1 LKHRS
6 IYRSLLWF
14 GFAIGVIPVL
24 AFGVFSYVKS
34 SGEIRSHMDQT
45 STDLLRQ
52 LAGNVEQVLKT
63 ADTNLNQVVNSAAVQ
78 DALYQPITSRQFALN
93 NSFRKNLSNL
103 QSGGSPVADV
113 VLLNFSDN
121 WLINNERLYE
131 FEEFPSKDALLA
143 FNDLPYDST
152 WSLRQTAS
160 LGSPSS
166 ELSGC
171 KYTIAL
177 SKKLPVR
184 SSEKRGLALA
194 YIPSCRLDQWV
205 DLESDFQDM
214 FIIGQD
220 RHLLFHRNPG
230 MIGMSAMDTGYI
242 TKDTLEGMAA
252 QSGQLE
258 VKAGGGNYT
267 LTYVRS
273 DYNSWVY
280 VLVTDLHLMTEQST
294 QLAWVTFFIFAAI
307 VSVTLCFVWLGSRSM
322 YTPIQSLLQRI
333 GNRQPAKQAQNEF
346 QLIEEHLEHLSA
358 SNSYMKKEIS
368 QNTRQLRVFFLMKL
382 YQGQL
387 KEGEVEEQITRYG
400 FGERVKQ
407 WDRLAVVA
415 MQTDTLEGTPY
426 APGDADLLL
435 FAANNIV
442 EESLGPEICLPPV
455 TLDQTQITLIGAA
468 GMSDEV
474 FRRHVYGLT
483 ETMRRNI
490 EAYLKLSIS
499 MGISLPFGSVREAAR
514 GHREAADALKHRL
527 KLGTGVTIHYADINR
542 GHHSAVYHYPR
553 QLLHELTDAVKL
565 ADEEKALAL
574 LHQWMGETFSTE
586 HSPGEYQIALV
597 RLLNDLMILMQES
610 GIVLSQLE
618 AEEYAQLYNELL
630 QLYVPGEIEKW
641 FARRLL
647 EPMARIFQERGDSQ
661 YRNLSEAMIDMIHK
675 RYDSDF
681 TLEECASILHYNT
694 HYLSGVFKRETNQLF
709 SEYLAAYRVHM
720 AKKWLVETDMP
731 VKDIAERLTYN
742 NSQNFIR
749 FFRKQE
755 GMTPGQYRERN
766 RPTGGL

>member
-1 LKHRS
+1 
-6 IYRSLLWF
+6 
-14 GFAIGVIPVL
+14 
-24 AFGVFSYVKS
+24 
-34 SGEIRSHMDQT
+34 M
-45 STDLLRQ
+45 
-52 LAGNVEQVLKT
+52 
-63 ADTNLNQVVNSAAVQ
+63 
-78 DALYQPITSRQFALN
+78 
-93 NSFRKNLSNL
+93 
-103 QSGGSPVADV
+103 
-113 VLLNFSDN
+113 
-121 WLINNERLYE
+121 
-131 FEEFPSKDALLA
+131 
-143 FNDLPYDST
+143 
-152 WSLRQTAS
+152 RQTAS

-171 KYTIAL
+171 KYTITL

-205 DLESDFQDM
+205 NLESDFQDM
-214 FIIGQD
+214 FIIGPD

-230 MIGMSAMDTGYI
+230 LTGMSAMDTGYI
-242 TKDTLEGMAA
+242 TKDTWGELTEP
-252 QSGQLE
+252 SGQLE
-258 VKAGGGNYT
+258 VKAGRGSYT

-273 DYNSWVY
+273 DYNGWIY

-294 QLAWVTFFIFAAI
+294 QLAWITFIIFLAI

-322 YTPIQSLLQRI
+322 YSPIQSLLQRI
-333 GNRQPAKQAQNEF
+333 GKRQPGHQLQVRNEF
-346 QLIEEHLEHLSA
+346 QMIEEHLEHLTA
-358 SNSYMKKEIS
+358 SNSYMKREIS
-368 QNTRQLRVFFLMKL
+368 RNTRQLQVFFLMKL

-387 KEGEVEEQITRYG
+387 KESEIGEQMIRYG

-407 WDRLAVVA
+407 WDRLAVVT

-442 EESLGPEICLPPV
+442 EESLGPEACLPPV

-468 GMSDEV
+468 GMTDEA
-474 FRRHVYGLT
+474 FRRHIYGLT

-490 EAYLKLSIS
+490 GEYLKLSIS
-499 MGISLPFGSVREAAR
+499 MGISLPFGGVRESAR
-514 GHREAADALKHRL
+514 GYREAADALKHRL
-527 KLGTGVTIHYADINR
+527 KLGTGVTIHYADVNR

-565 ADEEKALAL
+565 ADEAKALGL
-574 LHQWMGETFSTE
+574 LRQWMEETFSAE
-586 HSPGEYQIALV
+586 RSPGEYQIALV
-597 RLLNDLMILMQES
+597 RLLNELMILMQEA
-610 GIVLSQLE
+610 GIALSQLE

-661 YRNLSEAMIDMIHK
+661 YRNLSEAMIDMIHR

-720 AKKWLVETDMP
+720 AKRWLIETDMP
-731 VKDIAERLTYN
+731 VKDIAERLTYH

-755 GMTPGQYRERN
+755 GITPGQYRERN
-766 RPTGGL
+766 RPAGDSK

>member
-1 LKHRS
+1 MKHKS

-24 AFGVFSYVKS
+24 AFGVFSYMKS
-34 SGEIRSHMDQT
+34 SGEIRSHLDQT
-45 STDLLRQ
+45 SHDLLRQ

-78 DALYQPITSRQFALN
+78 DALYQPITSREFALN

-103 QSGGSPVADV
+103 QSGGSPVTDV

-131 FEEFPSKDALLA
+131 FDEFPARDALLA
-143 FNDLPYDST
+143 FNELPYDSS
-152 WSLRQTAS
+152 WSLRQTVS

-166 ELSGC
+166 EVSGC

-184 SSEKRGLALA
+184 SSEKRGLALS

-205 DLESDFQDM
+205 DLESDVQDM
-214 FIIGQD
+214 FIIGPD
-220 RHLLFHRNPG
+220 RHLLFHRDPALT
-230 MIGMSAMDTGYI
+230 GMSAMDTGYI
-242 TKDTLEGMAA
+242 TKETLERLTG
-252 QSGQLE
+252 QSGQME
-258 VKAGGGNYT
+258 VKAGRGSYT

-273 DYNSWVY
+273 DYNGWIY
-280 VLVTDLHLMTEQST
+280 VLMTDLHLMTEQST
-294 QLAWVTFFIFAAI
+294 QLAWVMLILFLAI

-322 YTPIQSLLQRI
+322 YSPIQDLLQRI
-333 GNRQPAKQAQNEF
+333 GKRQPVMQTRNEF
-346 QLIEEHLEHLSA
+346 QLIEEHLDHLTA

-368 QNTRQLRVFFLMKL
+368 INTRQLRVFFLMKL
-382 YQGQL
+382 FQGQL
-387 KEGEVEEQITRYG
+387 KESDIGEQMARYG

-426 APGDADLLL
+426 AAGDVDLLL

-442 EESLGPEICLPPV
+442 EESLGPEVCLPPV

-468 GMSDEV
+468 GKTEEA
-474 FRRHVYGLT
+474 FRRHVYTLT
-483 ETMRRNI
+483 ETMRRNV
-490 EAYLKLSIS
+490 EGYLKLSIS
-499 MGISLPFGSVREAAR
+499 MGISLPFGHMREAAR
-514 GHREAADALKHRL
+514 GYREAADALKHRL
-527 KLGTGVTIHYADINR
+527 KLGTGATIHFADVNR
-542 GHHSAVYHYPR
+542 GHHSGLYHYPR
-553 QLLHELTDAVKL
+553 QLLHELTDTIKL
-565 ADEEKALAL
+565 ADEDKALAV
-574 LHQWMGETFSTE
+574 LHLWMEETFSAE
-586 HSPGEYQIALV
+586 RSPGEYQIALV

-610 GIVLSQLE
+610 GIALSQLE

-630 QLYVPGEIEKW
+630 SLYVPAEIEKW
-641 FARRLL
+641 FARRLVSPL
-647 EPMARIFQERGDSQ
+647 ARIFQERGDSQ

-675 RYDSDF
+675 RYDTDF
-681 TLEECASILHYNT
+681 TLEECATILHYNT

-720 AKKWLVETDMP
+720 AKRWLVETDMP
-731 VKDIAERLTYN
+731 IKDIAERLTYN

-755 GMTPGQYRERN
+755 GITPGQYRERN
-766 RPTGGL
+766 RPAGDV